1 MFLLLLPQ
9 AYSDWLRAREK
20 NIANMR
26 QLDVTASCLKS
37 EVNHPDTKVGT
48 QQGAPKTSRPWP
60 RHVLPQQKDLY
71 TSESGEK
78 TT

>member
-9 AYSDWLRAREK
+9 AYSDWLGAQEK

-26 QLDVTASCLKS
+26 RLDAEASRLKS
-37 EVNHPDTKVGT
+37 EVNHPDAKVGT
-48 QQGAPKTSRPWP
+48 RQGAPKTSRPRP
-60 RHVLPQQKDLY
+60 RRVLPQRKDLY
-71 TSESGEK
+71 ASESGEK